1 MHRTL
6 PATLGVGGLCA
17 HFQMGDTGRRRPS
30 DLPKATL
37 PADSRTRDG
46 AQTWSGKLQ
55 LSGGSLQSVAG
66 IGWGGGRRGVV
77 NTCLEDGWED
87 SIHQAGSRPGTW
99 CQGANPYD
107 GKGTKLGHLH
117 VDEKAREDPLK
128 GQRAPAEGNPV
139 GGPRGVLRCQRE
151 EAPLSG
157 G

>member
-1 MHRTL
+1 MTCPRPPYQPTAEPGMEPRPGAANCSSL
-6 PATLGVGGLCA
+6 AVVFRVWLGLGG
-17 HFQMGDTGRRRPS
+17 
-30 DLPKATL
+30 
-37 PADSRTRDG
+37 
-46 AQTWSGKLQ
+46 
-55 LSGGSLQSVAG
+55 
-66 IGWGGGRRGVV
+66 GGGRRGVV

>member
-55 LSGGSLQSVAG
+55 LSGGGLQSVAG
-66 IGWGGGRRGVV
+66 IGWGGGGGGLLIPVLRMVGRTQYTRLARG
-77 NTCLEDGWED
+77 L
-87 SIHQAGSRPGTW
+87 A
-99 CQGANPYD
+99 
-107 GKGTKLGHLH
+107 LG
-117 VDEKAREDPLK
+117 AREPILMTE
-128 GQRAPAEGNPV
+128 RA
-139 GGPRGVLRCQRE
+139 R
-151 EAPLSG
+151 S
-157 G
+157 